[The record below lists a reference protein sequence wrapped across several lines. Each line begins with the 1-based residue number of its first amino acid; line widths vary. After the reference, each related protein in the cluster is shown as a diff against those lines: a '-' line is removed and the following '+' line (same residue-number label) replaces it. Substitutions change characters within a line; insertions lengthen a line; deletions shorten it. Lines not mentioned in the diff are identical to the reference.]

1 MVKTEEFGRLSNGNL
16 SRLYTVSND
25 ILSLSVTDYG
35 ARAVSLTVPDRQG
48 VREEVLLGYGSAGE
62 YERDTKYLGATVGRC
77 ANRISG
83 AEFSLFGKSF
93 SLSVNDGATHLHG
106 GFGGLTKNL
115 RAKCAETAES
125 VSFRLISPDGDE
137 GYPANITVTA
147 TYSVKDSAV
156 RIEYEACTDG
166 DTLCSI
172 CNHAY
177 FNLSGGREKIYS
189 HTLTLNADTYLAVGP
204 DCLPIKRETTHGGD
218 FDFNRPRPIGHDYD
232 NSFDIPG
239 YTGVFRRAAVLE
251 CEMTGIRMTVSTDMP
266 AVQLYTG
273 AFLDG
278 AFSPGD
284 GVCLETQY
292 PPNAVNSP
300 FGPVPLLK
308 KGEVYKFA
316 TEFSFSNF

>member
-1 MVKTEEFGRLSNGNL
+1 MIAKVYKEM
-16 SRLYTVSND
+16 
-25 ILSLSVTDYG
+25 
-35 ARAVSLTVPDRQG
+35 
-48 VREEVLLGYGSAGE
+48 
-62 YERDTKYLGATVGRC
+62 LGAKSVIRE
-77 ANRISG
+77 ISEWSTARG
-83 AEFSLFGKSF
+83 AEIGYDNVFDYSLGNPSVPCPASF
-93 SLSVNDGATHLHG
+93 TAACRDLLEHTDAVTLHG
-106 GFGGLTKNL
+106 YT
-115 RAKCAETAES
+115 
-125 VSFRLISPDGDE
+125 P
-137 GYPANITVTA
+137 
-147 TYSVKDSAV
+147 
-156 RIEYEACTDG
+156 
-166 DTLCSI
+166 
-172 CNHAY
+172 
-177 FNLSGGREKIYS
+177 
-189 HTLTLNADTYLAVGP
+189 TLTLPEVRVGGCAWE
-204 DCLPIKRETTHGGD
+204 DLNVDGLRGD
-218 FDFNRPRPIGHDYD
+218 FDFNRPRLIGHDYD